1 MLMVMAVQFVALVLA
16 LPAFVFAAFL
26 ALETALAVI
35 AGRTRDA
42 RRAPPGPLA
51 VVIPAH
57 NESAGLAATLE
68 NVKAQLREGDR
79 LIVVA
84 DNCTDDTAAV
94 ARRHGATCLER
105 DDPARRGK
113 GYALQ
118 FALDALAGDPPD
130 IVVFIDAD
138 CLLSDKALLTL
149 AASAAGEARPVQAL
163 YLMQAPADASP
174 RLRVAEFAW
183 LFMNRVRMI
192 GLQRLFDVTRFT
204 GAGLALPWASLSSIN
219 LASGEIVEDI
229 ALTFDLIRN
238 GHPPRLET
246 GAVVTSVFPQD
257 ETAQVKQAA
266 RWSIGSLTYAAR
278 AGLPQLLRG
287 IAGGRPRLVGAA
299 LDVMTPPLVLFVLYS
314 LAALAASA
322 LAWMLGS
329 AAPFALAASA
339 LALIGASVAA
349 GWARFGREALPPSAL
364 AGVFRFVLMKF
375 SVFGSKGRASARTWT
390 PTRGGDQD
398 DAAR

>member
-16 LPAFVFAAFL
+16 LPAFFFAAFL
-26 ALETALAVI
+26 ALETALAVL

-130 IVVFIDAD
+130 IVVFVDAD

-149 AASAAGEARPVQAL
+149 AASAAGEGRPVQAL
-163 YLMQAPADASP
+163 YLMQAPADAPP

-238 GHPPRLET
+238 GHAPRLET

-278 AGLPQLLRG
+278 AGLPQLMRG
-287 IAGGRPRLVGAA
+287 IAGGRPRLIGAA

-314 LAALAASA
+314 LAALAAGA